1 MEESL
6 VPSPPPGPVE
16 LCVGDCSA
24 DFRTQS
30 QQLYSFVVRGLTSP
44 FPFPIW
50 GNVEWPLDQAGFY
63 FLSRAASFSDPN
75 I

>member
-6 VPSPPPGPVE
+6 VPSPPPGPAE

-30 QQLYSFVVRGLTSP
+30 QQLYSFVVRGLSSP

-50 GNVEWPLDQAGFY
+50 ENVECPLDQAGFY
-63 FLSRAASFSDPN
+63 LLTRAASSPDPY

>member
-6 VPSPPPGPVE
+6 VPSPPPGPAE

-30 QQLYSFVVRGLTSP
+30 QQLYSFVVRGLLVPSP
-44 FPFPIW
+44 SLSLLLPYLGEFGVALGW
-50 GNVEWPLDQAGFY
+50 G
-63 FLSRAASFSDPN
+63 
-75 I
+75 

>member
-1 MEESL
+1 M
-6 VPSPPPGPVE
+6 PSPPPGPVE

-44 FPFPIW
+44 FSFPIW
-50 GNVEWPLDQAGFY
+50 GNMVWPLDQAGFY
-63 FLSRAASFSDPN
+63 LLSRATSSPDS
-75 I
+75 IV

>member
-30 QQLYSFVVRGLTSP
+30 EQLYSFVVRELPASSHAHP
-44 FPFPIW
+44 F
-50 GNVEWPLDQAGFY
+50 
-63 FLSRAASFSDPN
+63 
-75 I
+75 